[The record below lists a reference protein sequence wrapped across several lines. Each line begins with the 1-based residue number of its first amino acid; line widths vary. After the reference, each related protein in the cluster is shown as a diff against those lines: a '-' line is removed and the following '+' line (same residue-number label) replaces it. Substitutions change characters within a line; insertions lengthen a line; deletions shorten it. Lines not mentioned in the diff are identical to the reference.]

1 MNSCLRAADVWLQRN
16 EFAKQG
22 RVNKLFWNQKITL
35 QEKNANFCHSRQQ
48 LTMQSDQRVETH
60 EMENKEVRLRYI
72 NKRLRLTPA
81 QKR

>member
-1 MNSCLRAADVWLQRN
+1 
-16 EFAKQG
+16 
-22 RVNKLFWNQKITL
+22 
-35 QEKNANFCHSRQQ
+35 
-48 LTMQSDQRVETH
+48 MQSDQRVETH